1 LKLLAKNQVNQ
12 GGWGELILRRLNGGC
27 FALIWRKKSVFAAVL
42 GLSLTPAN
50 RLKIT
55 GLTAVTSGMAL
66 SCGLIDHFNEC
77 LCAHTAAFFT
87 SPSDGII
94 GKSGR
99 TLTVT
104 RLAKFVDRFYAVQ
117 WSFASWF

>member
-1 LKLLAKNQVNQ
+1 MGYLIGRYLAM
-12 GGWGELILRRLNGGC
+12 
-27 FALIWRKKSVFAAVL
+27 IWRKKSVFAAVL

-87 SPSDGII
+87 APSDWII

-99 TLTVT
+99 TLTVGDF
-104 RLAKFVDRFYAVQ
+104 AKFIDHFYAVQ
-117 WSFASWF
+117 WRFAAWF